1 MVFFTLTWVWSH
13 EEGAGMRV
21 LVLGSGAKDH
31 AMTWLFSQSKLING
45 LFVAQG
51 NIGTAAIAV
60 NMPEVDPSSP
70 ESVHQACLAND
81 INFVFIGTEAPLFTG
96 VIDYLNER
104 GIDTFGAP
112 RQRLET

>member
-1 MVFFTLTWVWSH
+1 
-13 EEGAGMRV
+13 MRV

-31 AMTWLFSQSKLING
+31 AMTWLFSQSKLIKG
-45 LFVAQG
+45 LYIAQG
-51 NIGTAAIAV
+51 NVGTAEIAV
-60 NMPEVDPSSP
+60 NLPDVDPSSC
-70 ESVHQACLAND
+70 ESVYKACQKHD

-112 RQRLET
+112 GHALKLEGDRYFARTFKIGRAS

>member
-1 MVFFTLTWVWSH
+1 
-13 EEGAGMRV
+13 MRV

-31 AMTWLFSQSKLING
+31 AMTWLFSQSKLIDG

-51 NIGTAAIAV
+51 NVGTASIAE
-60 NMPEVDPSSP
+60 NLPEVNPSSP
-70 ESVHQACLAND
+70 ESVYAACLEHN

-96 VIDYLNER
+96 VIDYLNNK

-112 RQRLET
+112 GNALKLEGDRY